1 MSKKKLFIIGSG
13 GHAGVIED
21 ILNLNKISITG
32 IIDDKITNNKLNKY
46 KFYRQSDF
54 LKKFNPDSCLLLNG
68 IGNIHNSSKRKDV
81 RELFHKSGYKFTS
94 AIHPSSIISKNSKIA
109 SDAQIMAGAIL
120 NNGVIINE
128 NCIINTGVIIEH
140 DCKIGSGCHI
150 APGAILCGGVK
161 LENDVF
167 IGANST
173 IIQNQTIT
181 ESSFIKASSLI
192 IGKN

>member
-81 RELFHKSGYKFTS
+81 RDPLIKEIRGKGLML
-94 AIHPSSIISKNSKIA
+94 ALIVENSKIA
-109 SDAQIMAGAIL
+109 SDVTMAGAIL